1 MSALADVVGRSSVIV
16 CCGSGGVGKTTT
28 AAALGLEA
36 ARTGR
41 RVVVVTIDPARRL
54 ADALGLAGG
63 LTGEPQQLPVEAG
76 DGELWAMMLDAPAM
90 FERVV
95 RSNATDADQAD
106 RIVAN
111 AFYRNMATAL
121 SGTQEYM
128 ASEALYELHTDER
141 FDLVVVD
148 TPPSR
153 NAIEFLEAPGV
164 LARFLDHKAFKLMM
178 LPTRTGLKM
187 FSAATQ
193 PMLRLIGKVV
203 GSDVLS
209 DAVAFFQAFAGM
221 EVGFRERADAVAT
234 LLRAPDTEFV
244 LVTSP
249 QHDAL
254 VEAAW
259 FADQLTSR
267 GYGVSTTV
275 VNRVHPRFGVGT
287 VADARTRADK
297 AAASGREQLAATWA
311 NLADLRAVADLE
323 RAEVDDLLGHTG
335 SPVVE
340 VPLLPTDVH
349 DLDSLAHIGRHLFTD
364 G

>member
-1 MSALADVVGRSSVIV
+1 MTALVDVVGRSSVVV
-16 CCGSGGVGKTTT
+16 CCGSGGVGKTTS
-28 AAALGLEA
+28 AAAIGLEA
-36 ARTGR
+36 AKAGR

-54 ADALGLAGG
+54 ADALGLPEG
-63 LTGEPQQLPVEAG
+63 LTGEPQRLPVRAG
-76 DGELWAMMLDAPAM
+76 DGEVWAMMLDAPAM

-95 RSNATDADQAD
+95 RANAADDEQAD

-128 ASEALYELHTDER
+128 ASEALYELHTDDR

-164 LARFLDHKAFKLMM
+164 LTRFLDHKAFKLMM
-178 LPTRTGLKM
+178 MPTRTGLKV

-193 PMLRLIGKVV
+193 PLLRLIGKVV

-234 LLRAPDTEFV
+234 LLRATDTEFV

-259 FADQLTSR
+259 FADQLAER
-267 GYGVSTTV
+267 GYGVTTTI
-275 VNRVHPRFGVGT
+275 VNRMHPRFGAGS
-287 VADARTRADK
+287 VADARKRAD
-297 AAASGREQLAATWA
+297 AAAETDRPELAATWA
-311 NLADLRAVADLE
+311 NLADLRAVADAE
-323 RAEVDDLLGHTG
+323 RAEVDALLGHTAA
-335 SPVVE
+335 PVVE

-349 DLDSLAHIGRHLFTD
+349 DLASLDHLGRYLFA
-364 G
+364 

>member
-1 MSALADVVGRSSVIV
+1 MSALVEVVDRSSVVV
-16 CCGSGGVGKTTT
+16 CCGSGGVGKTTS
-28 AAALGLEA
+28 AAAIGLEA
-36 ARTGR
+36 ARGGR

-54 ADALGLAGG
+54 ADALGLPDG
-63 LTGEPQQLPVEAG
+63 LTGEPQLLPVDAG

-95 RSNATDADQAD
+95 RANATDPEQAD

-128 ASEALYELHTDER
+128 ASEALYELHTDDR

-164 LARFLDHKAFKLMM
+164 LTRFLDHKAFKLMM
-178 LPTRTGLKM
+178 MPTRTGLKV

-193 PMLRLIGKVV
+193 PLLRLIGKVV

-221 EVGFRERADAVAT
+221 EVGFRERADAVAN
-234 LLRAPDTEFV
+234 LLRAPGTEFV

-249 QHDAL
+249 QRDAL

-259 FADQLTSR
+259 FADQLAER
-267 GYGVSTTV
+267 GYGVTTTI
-275 VNRVHPRFGVGT
+275 VNRMHPRFGDGSVT
-287 VADARTRADK
+287 DARKRAE
-297 AAASGREQLAATWA
+297 AAAGTARPELAATWA
-311 NLADLRAVADLE
+311 NLAELRTVADAE
-323 RAEVDDLLGHTG
+323 RAEVDALLGHSG
-335 SPVVE
+335 APVVE

-349 DLDSLAHIGRHLFTD
+349 DLSSLDHLGRYLFA
-364 G
+364 